1 MEQIFLKKDLNIPY
15 KFPFSVNN
23 QNFDELLKFYADS
36 NACCCF
42 LEGKSGSFK
51 TEMMNE
57 SLAYLDER
65 VLVFKFKFFEGTTLD
80 DIFLSFFEDL
90 KRYSQQNKI
99 SFTKIET
106 TSFTQRINTYL
117 SHINKPCLIVFDSL
131 EEVFN
136 KSDVHEKEAI
146 LAYIRHLNSMNKFKI
161 LLVSHYFDSLFT
173 DGFSNVFSIK
183 VQPFTKEQVAKYF
196 EHYSAFSE
204 GADIESYYDVAGG
217 NTLFLQNSVNII
229 STLKIS
235 LNSFIAEFRTKRLR
249 FDDFL
254 FQKLVK
260 FVIDSTKM
268 SIDYLTLF
276 NLAIGAEYLYSQ
288 NILTKDKFGYLKD
301 KNILSEENGCV
312 FIKPYL
318 KKYII
323 NSISHFE
330 KIKIHTY
337 WKDFYSSQL
346 PLPPNKR
353 ALFISRNTMR
363 AQIEYHNMFV
373 TQRLPK
379 EKVQADMSLMS
390 YLNSN
395 LTAWNIKNTNIKD
408 KKDSKDKLQKDKDS
422 VKDNKSGFE
431 KYELTKEELSLLAV
445 PIDMRQHKETE
456 AKENLQ
462 RTFEQKE
469 AKHQQDNTL
478 EHLYQQALAAQA
490 EHETE
495 KAFNIYC
502 LMLSQKT
509 RKNFSDYETLILENL
524 ANCSQQLN
532 KMSDA
537 IDFYN
542 RLIDLY
548 TVQKDE
554 ENINKVKLKIAFVY
568 KSTYKIN
575 QARVILENFIKKKT
589 PASDNVIFKA
599 YIELAQIEDE
609 QSNPDRAVDC
619 FKQAFDMLE
628 NFVKIEPDYLAN
640 AYFKYALLLDDLNYT
655 EAALKYYQK
664 CITTAEK
671 PAVCVSCAYTNI
683 AEIVQEGFDYKKAY
697 DYYNYALKTDT
708 ELNNNEGI
716 YYICL
721 KLAGLA
727 KITGS
732 GDVLNW
738 LLKSLTAAKHT
749 HDKTY
754 ISNAYLAVGD
764 FYLQNNKIPKAIK
777 AYCFAQ
783 KFVVLIE
790 DSQDK
795 LNVINQK
802 LSDLKNKVPKDV
814 FDKYVN
820 SFDKKEE

>member
-36 NACCCF
+36 STGCGF
-42 LEGKSGSFK
+42 LEGKAGSFK
-51 TEMMNE
+51 TDMVNE
-57 SLAYLDER
+57 SLAYLDES
-65 VLVFKFKFFEGTTLD
+65 VLVFRFKFFEGTTLD

-106 TSFTQRINTYL
+106 NSFTQRINTYL
-117 SHINKPCLIVFDSL
+117 NHINKPCLIVFDSL

-161 LLVSHYFDSLFT
+161 LLVSHYFDSLFV
-173 DGFSNVFSIK
+173 DDFSKIFQIK

-196 EHYSAFSE
+196 EHYSVLFEES
-204 GADIESYYDVAGG
+204 DIENYYDIAGG

-229 STLKIS
+229 LTLKIS
-235 LNSFIAEFRTKRLR
+235 LNRFIAEFKTKRLI
-249 FDDFL
+249 FEDFL
-254 FQKLVK
+254 FQKLVT
-260 FVIDSTKM
+260 FVLDNTKE
-268 SIDYLTLF
+268 SIHYLTLF
-276 NLAIGAEYLYSQ
+276 KLAVGAEYLFSQ
-288 NILTKDKFGYLKD
+288 NLFTKETLGYLKD
-301 KNILSEENGCV
+301 KNILSEENGYV
-312 FIKPYL
+312 FIKTYL

-323 NSISHFE
+323 NSVSHFE
-330 KIKIHTY
+330 KIKIHTF

-353 ALFISRNTMR
+353 TLLISRNTMR
-363 AQIEYHNMFV
+363 SQIEYHSMF
-373 TQRLPK
+373 TAQNLPK

-408 KKDSKDKLQKDKDS
+408 KKDSKEEASKNKESDKN
-422 VKDNKSGFE
+422 NKSKFE
-431 KYELTKEELSLLAV
+431 KYELTKDELALLSV
-445 PIDMRQHKETE
+445 PVDMRQNSEIA

-469 AKHQQDNTL
+469 AEQKQDNTL
-478 EHLYQQALAAQA
+478 NHLYQQAIVAQS

-502 LMLSQKT
+502 LMLSQKN
-509 RKNFSDYETLILENL
+509 RKNFSEYETLILENL
-524 ANCSQQLN
+524 AECAKQLN
-532 KMSDA
+532 KMTDA

-548 TVQKDE
+548 TAQKDV
-554 ENINKVKLKIAFVY
+554 ENINDIKLKIAFVY

-589 PASDNVIFKA
+589 PASDNIIFKA

-609 QSNPDRAVDC
+609 QSNPDRAIDC
-619 FKQAFDMLE
+619 YKRAFDMLE

-640 AYFKYALLLDDLNYT
+640 AYFKYALLLDDLSST

-664 CITTAEK
+664 CIATAEK
-671 PAVCVSCAYTNI
+671 PEICVSCAYTNI
-683 AEIVQEGFDYKKAY
+683 AEIVQDGFNYKMAY

-721 KLAGLA
+721 KLAELA

-732 GDVLNW
+732 NDVLQW

-754 ISNAYLAVGD
+754 IANAYMTTGD
-764 FYLQNNKIPKAIK
+764 FYLQNNQIPKAFK
-777 AYCFAQ
+777 AYCFAK

-790 DSQDK
+790 DSQEK
-795 LNVINQK
+795 LNIINQK
-802 LSDLKNKVPKDV
+802 LSDLKNKVSQDV
-814 FDKYVN
+814 FDKYVS